1 MENVKVNIYSKFLY
15 LKNKLTYKNI
25 LKAIVII
32 ATIVIAYN
40 CLTKVAY
47 ADGFLSYGNSDDPYK
62 SIQEGWGQF
71 IADKYRNNY
80 ALDIIDTHGWELIDK
95 AITGLTNIVFSG
107 IVMISWFGVN
117 IFRFCFT
124 NDIAAGFANQL
135 NSVLGSLNNGIF
147 NNFFMIVFMIS
158 LFSIVY
164 NLYKKNFSAIGS
176 QILAVAIIYAT
187 TAFLSNGAVGFLSKT
202 TEFSKTIGTSAIVA
216 INGKDNNNEGSLE
229 DYSKTVVGTLWGNF
243 VQQPWVMLEFDGKVP
258 LNDENMT
265 TKNSINE
272 EALNYSKDILSEPY
286 GSDEREKALESINE
300 KFNKELFSK
309 NGINTKLV
317 SVCVLFVI
325 TLIKMIILIAVGMI
339 QIGFQLMSI
348 LLILLLPFIMLI
360 AIVPFFGGTNIIKG
374 IARKY
379 LGTQLGIIVSSFVLA
394 LLVLVDTVTLTMFQA
409 WGANL
414 IIALLMQCTCWIM
427 VIAFRKQLMNGLINL
442 QNRIAP
448 GTSGAFKFGAKPLDK
463 WADIAKEY
471 AVNPAMDRAYDIGDN
486 LITKAQYAKEYTKG
500 NLSLYKDRKVAQAI
514 DFLGSKYDNLK
525 NNKPEDIENANNPK
539 ENIDGVKDTKNK
551 VNSNENINKKPV
563 EKFDL
568 NGVKATKPSN
578 ITSENIPNKNINN
591 ENINNENKSNI
602 DEEAVTKNDIKD
614 PIENKD
620 IAPKTIDENIKNN
633 GNDTGTIQDKSP
645 GSKENKTIPEDEEI
659 TTKPEEIKTPEKTIN
674 KENLNE
680 LRNENTSADKKNND
694 SNISNTSVT
703 EVPEDLVEEKS
714 VEVINKAKNDVKAN
728 KEKINNNINSKNT
741 EINPETKENI
751 EVASSPEVTE
761 IKKKSTKKVENIKN
775 NGQPKEK
782 PVDKKEIKEVST
794 KERVERVKSF
804 MGVSSKDIKSKEK
817 HLENKLEYIKKGNS
831 KNFKEKGS

>member
-1 MENVKVNIYSKFLY
+1 MENVKINIYSKFLY

-40 CLTKVAY
+40 CLTKIAY

-62 SIQEGWGQF
+62 NIPEGWGMF
-71 IADKYRNNY
+71 ISEKYRNNY

-216 INGKDNNNEGSLE
+216 INGKENNEGSLE

-243 VQQPWVMLEFDGKVP
+243 VQQPWVMLEFDGK
-258 LNDENMT
+258 LQLMNKD
-265 TKNSINE
+265 SINK
-272 EALNYSKDILSEPY
+272 EALDYSKDILSEPY
-286 GSDEREKALESINE
+286 GSDEREKALKSIDE
-300 KFNKELFSK
+300 KFNNELFSK

-394 LLVLVDTVTLTMFQA
+394 LLVLVDTVTLTMFQS

-448 GTSGAFKFGAKPLDK
+448 GTAGAFKFGSKTLDK
-463 WADIAKEY
+463 SADITKEY
-471 AVNPAMDRAYDIGDN
+471 AVNPAMDKAYDIGDN
-486 LITKAQYAKEYTKG
+486 LITKAQYVKEYTKG

-514 DFLGSKYDNLK
+514 DFLGSKYNNLK
-525 NNKPEDIENANNPK
+525 NNKTEDIENSNNPK
-539 ENIDGVKDTKNK
+539 ENIDKVNDTKNK

-568 NGVKATKPSN
+568 NGVKATKPIDTNSN
-578 ITSENIPNKNINN
+578 ISSENIPNKNIND
-591 ENINNENKSNI
+591 ENKPNI

-645 GSKENKTIPEDEEI
+645 RSKENKTISEDEEI

-680 LRNENTSADKKNND
+680 LKNENTSTDKKNND
-694 SNISNTSVT
+694 SNISVT

-714 VEVINKAKNDVKAN
+714 VEAINKAKNDVKVN
-728 KEKINNNINSKNT
+728 KEKMNNNISSKNT

-782 PVDKKEIKEVST
+782 SLDKKQIKEVST

-804 MGVSSKDIKSKEK
+804 MGVSNKDIKSKEK

-831 KNFKEKGS
+831 KNFKKKGS

>member
-1 MENVKVNIYSKFLY
+1 MENVKINIYSKFLY

-40 CLTKVAY
+40 CLTKIAY

-62 SIQEGWGQF
+62 NIPEGWGMF
-71 IADKYRNNY
+71 ISEKYRNNY

-216 INGKDNNNEGSLE
+216 INGKDNNEGSLE

-448 GTSGAFKFGAKPLDK
+448 GTAGAFRFGAKPLDK
-463 WADIAKEY
+463 GADIAKEY

-578 ITSENIPNKNINN
+578 ITSENIPNKNING
-591 ENINNENKSNI
+591 ENKPNI
-602 DEEAVTKNDIKD
+602 DEDAVTKNDIKD
-614 PIENKD
+614 P
-620 IAPKTIDENIKNN
+620 
-633 GNDTGTIQDKSP
+633 
-645 GSKENKTIPEDEEI
+645 
-659 TTKPEEIKTPEKTIN
+659 
-674 KENLNE
+674 
-680 LRNENTSADKKNND
+680 
-694 SNISNTSVT
+694 
-703 EVPEDLVEEKS
+703 
-714 VEVINKAKNDVKAN
+714 
-728 KEKINNNINSKNT
+728 
-741 EINPETKENI
+741 
-751 EVASSPEVTE
+751 
-761 IKKKSTKKVENIKN
+761 
-775 NGQPKEK
+775 
-782 PVDKKEIKEVST
+782 
-794 KERVERVKSF
+794 
-804 MGVSSKDIKSKEK
+804 
-817 HLENKLEYIKKGNS
+817 
-831 KNFKEKGS
+831 

>member
-1 MENVKVNIYSKFLY
+1 MESIKININ
-15 LKNKLTYKNI
+15 NKINYIKEKITYKNVLKWLVI
-25 LKAIVII
+25 L
-32 ATIVIAYN
+32 ATLIIAYN
-40 CLTKVAY
+40 SLTKVAY

-80 ALDIIDTHGWELIDK
+80 ALDIIDTHSWELIDK
-95 AITGLTNIVFSG
+95 AITGLTNIAFSG

-176 QILAVAIIYAT
+176 QILAVTIIYAT

-258 LNDENMT
+258 LTSKEDTEST
-265 TKNSINE
+265 VDKN
-272 EALNYSKDILSEPY
+272 ALEYSKKILSEPY
-286 GSDEREKALESINE
+286 GSDKREKALESIDE

-309 NGINTKLV
+309 NGINAKLV
-317 SVCVLFVI
+317 SVCVLLVI

-394 LLVLVDTVTLTMFQA
+394 LLVLVDTVTLTMFQS

-448 GTSGAFKFGAKPLDK
+448 GTAGAFKFGAKTLDK
-463 WADIAKEY
+463 SADIANKY
-471 AVNPAMDRAYDIGDN
+471 AVNPTMDRAYDIGDN

-525 NNKPEDIENANNPK
+525 NNKPEDIENFNNPK
-539 ENIDGVKDTKNK
+539 ENIDKVNDTKNK

-578 ITSENIPNKNINN
+578 IASENIPNKNING
-591 ENINNENKSNI
+591 ENKPNI

-614 PIENKD
+614 SIENKD
-620 IAPKTIDENIKNN
+620 IVPKTIDENIKNN
-633 GNDTGTIQDKSP
+633 GNTNGTIQDKSP
-645 GSKENKTIPEDEEI
+645 GSKENKTIPEDEKI

-680 LRNENTSADKKNND
+680 LKNENTSADKKNND
-694 SNISNTSVT
+694 SNSSNTSVT

-714 VEVINKAKNDVKAN
+714 VEAINKAKNDIKVN
-728 KEKINNNINSKNT
+728 KEKMNKTISSKNT
-741 EINPETKENI
+741 ENNPEAKENI

-782 PVDKKEIKEVST
+782 SPDKKQIKEVST

-804 MGVSSKDIKSKEK
+804 MGVSNKDIKSKEK

-831 KNFKEKGS
+831 KNFKKKGS

>member
-25 LKAIVII
+25 LKALVII

-40 CLTKVAY
+40 CLTKIAY

-243 VQQPWVMLEFDGKVP
+243 VQQPWVILEFDGKVS
-258 LNDENMT
+258 LIKNNKDNDD
-265 TKNSINE
+265 
-272 EALNYSKDILSEPY
+272 ALNYSKEILSEPY

-394 LLVLVDTVTLTMFQA
+394 LLVLVDTVTLTMFQS

-448 GTSGAFKFGAKPLDK
+448 GTAGAFKFGAKPLDK
-463 WADIAKEY
+463 GADIAKEY

-500 NLSLYKDRKVAQAI
+500 NLSLYKDRKVAQTI

-568 NGVKATKPSN
+568 NGVKATKPIDTNSN
-578 ITSENIPNKNINN
+578 ITSENIPNKNING
-591 ENINNENKSNI
+591 ENKPNI

-620 IAPKTIDENIKNN
+620 IYPKTIDENIKNN
-633 GNDTGTIQDKSP
+633 GNDNGTIQDKSP
-645 GSKENKTIPEDEEI
+645 GSKENKTISEDEEI

-680 LRNENTSADKKNND
+680 LKNENTSVDNKNND

-703 EVPEDLVEEKS
+703 EVLEDLVEEKS
-714 VEVINKAKNDVKAN
+714 VEAINKAKNDIKVN
-728 KEKINNNINSKNT
+728 KEKMNNNISSKNT
-741 EINPETKENI
+741 ESSPEAKENI

-775 NGQPKEK
+775 NGQSKEK
-782 PVDKKEIKEVST
+782 SPDKKQIKEVST

-804 MGVSSKDIKSKEK
+804 MGVSNKDIKSKEK
-817 HLENKLEYIKKGNS
+817 HLENKLECIKKGNS
-831 KNFKEKGS
+831 KNFKKKES

>member
-25 LKAIVII
+25 LKALVII

-40 CLTKVAY
+40 CLTKITY

-107 IVMISWFGVN
+107 IVIISWFGVN

-216 INGKDNNNEGSLE
+216 INGKDNNEGSLE

-243 VQQPWVMLEFDGKVP
+243 VQQPWVILEFDGKVS
-258 LNDENMT
+258 LIKNNKDNDD
-265 TKNSINE
+265 
-272 EALNYSKDILSEPY
+272 ALNYSKEILSEPY

-448 GTSGAFKFGAKPLDK
+448 GTAGAFRFGAKPLDK
-463 WADIAKEY
+463 GADIAKEY

-568 NGVKATKPSN
+568 NGVKATKPIDTNSN
-578 ITSENIPNKNINN
+578 ITSENIPNKNING
-591 ENINNENKSNI
+591 ENKPNI
-602 DEEAVTKNDIKD
+602 DEDAVTKNDIKD

-633 GNDTGTIQDKSP
+633 GNDNGTIQDKSP
-645 GSKENKTIPEDEEI
+645 GSKENKTISEDEEI

-680 LRNENTSADKKNND
+680 LKNENTSADKKNND
-694 SNISNTSVT
+694 SNSSNISVT
-703 EVPEDLVEEKS
+703 EIPEDLVEEKS
-714 VEVINKAKNDVKAN
+714 VEAINKAKNDVKAN
-728 KEKINNNINSKNT
+728 KEKINNNINSKNV
-741 EINPETKENI
+741 ESNPEVKENI

-782 PVDKKEIKEVST
+782 SADKKEIKEVST

-804 MGVSSKDIKSKEK
+804 MGVSNKDIKSKEK
-817 HLENKLEYIKKGNS
+817 HLENKLKYIKKGNS
-831 KNFKEKGS
+831 KNFKKKGS

>member
-1 MENVKVNIYSKFLY
+1 MENVKINIYSKFLY

-25 LKAIVII
+25 LKALVII

-202 TEFSKTIGTSAIVA
+202 TEFSKNIGTSAIVA

-243 VQQPWVMLEFDGKVP
+243 VQQPWVMLEFDGKLELVS
-258 LNDENMT
+258 
-265 TKNSINE
+265 KNSDNNNGANK
-272 EALNYSKDILSEPY
+272 EAIDYSKEILSEPY
-286 GSDEREKALESINE
+286 GSDKREKALESINE

-317 SVCVLFVI
+317 SVCVLFII

-394 LLVLVDTVTLTMFQA
+394 LLVLVDTVTLTMFQS

-448 GTSGAFKFGAKPLDK
+448 GTAGAFKFGSKTLDK
-463 WADIAKEY
+463 SADITKEY
-471 AVNPAMDRAYDIGDN
+471 AVNPAMDKAYDIGDN

-525 NNKPEDIENANNPK
+525 NNKTEDIENSNNPK
-539 ENIDGVKDTKNK
+539 ENIDKVNDTKNK

-578 ITSENIPNKNINN
+578 ITSENIPNKNING
-591 ENINNENKSNI
+591 ENKPNI
-602 DEEAVTKNDIKD
+602 DEDAVTKNDIKD

-633 GNDTGTIQDKSP
+633 GNDTRTIQNKSP
-645 GSKENKTIPEDEEI
+645 GSKENKTISEDEEI

-680 LRNENTSADKKNND
+680 LKSENTSADKKNND
-694 SNISNTSVT
+694 SNITSVT

-714 VEVINKAKNDVKAN
+714 VEAINKAKNDIKVN
-728 KEKINNNINSKNT
+728 KEKINNNISSKNT
-741 EINPETKENI
+741 ESNPEAKENI
-751 EVASSPEVTE
+751 DVASPPEVTE

-782 PVDKKEIKEVST
+782 SPDKKQIKEVST

-804 MGVSSKDIKSKEK
+804 MGVSNKDIKSKEK

-831 KNFKEKGS
+831 KNFKKKGS

>member
-1 MENVKVNIYSKFLY
+1 MENVKINIYSKFLY

-25 LKAIVII
+25 LKALVII

-40 CLTKVAY
+40 CLTKIAY

-176 QILAVAIIYAT
+176 QILAVAIIYST

-216 INGKDNNNEGSLE
+216 INGKENNEGSLE

-258 LNDENMT
+258 LISKDNTEAIAD
-265 TKNSINE
+265 KNAME
-272 EALNYSKDILSEPY
+272 YSKEILSEPY
-286 GSDEREKALESINE
+286 GSDKREKALESINE

-394 LLVLVDTVTLTMFQA
+394 LLVLVDTVTLTMFQS

-427 VIAFRKQLMNGLINL
+427 VIAFRKKLMNGLINL

-448 GTSGAFKFGAKPLDK
+448 GTAGAFKFGSKTLDK
-463 WADIAKEY
+463 SADITKEY
-471 AVNPAMDRAYDIGDN
+471 AVNPAMDKAYDIGDN
-486 LITKAQYAKEYTKG
+486 LITKAQYVKEYTKG

-525 NNKPEDIENANNPK
+525 NNKTEDIENSNNPK
-539 ENIDGVKDTKNK
+539 ENIDKVNDTKNK

-578 ITSENIPNKNINN
+578 ITSENIPNKNIND
-591 ENINNENKSNI
+591 ENKPNI

-620 IAPKTIDENIKNN
+620 IAPKTIDENIKNK

-645 GSKENKTIPEDEEI
+645 GSKENKTISEDEEI
-659 TTKPEEIKTPEKTIN
+659 TTKPKEIKTPEKTIN

-680 LRNENTSADKKNND
+680 LKNENTSADKKNND
-694 SNISNTSVT
+694 SNISNTNVT

-714 VEVINKAKNDVKAN
+714 VEAINKAKNDVKAN
-728 KEKINNNINSKNT
+728 KEKINNDINSKNT
-741 EINPETKENI
+741 EINPEAKENI

-775 NGQPKEK
+775 NGKPKEK
-782 PVDKKEIKEVST
+782 SPDKKQIKEVST

-804 MGVSSKDIKSKEK
+804 MGVINNDIKSKEK

-831 KNFKEKGS
+831 KNFKKKES

>member
-1 MENVKVNIYSKFLY
+1 MENVKINIYSKFLY

-40 CLTKVAY
+40 CLTKIAY

-62 SIQEGWGQF
+62 SIPEGWGMF
-71 IADKYRNNY
+71 ISEKYRNNY

-216 INGKDNNNEGSLE
+216 INGKENNEGSLE

-243 VQQPWVMLEFDGKVP
+243 VQQPWVMLEFDGK
-258 LNDENMT
+258 LQLMNKD
-265 TKNSINE
+265 SINK
-272 EALNYSKDILSEPY
+272 EALDYSKNILSEPY
-286 GSDEREKALESINE
+286 GSDEREKALKSIDE
-300 KFNKELFSK
+300 KFNNELFSK

-317 SVCVLFVI
+317 SVCVLFII

-394 LLVLVDTVTLTMFQA
+394 LLVLVDTVTLTMFQS

-448 GTSGAFKFGAKPLDK
+448 GTAGAFKFGAKSLDK
-463 WADIAKEY
+463 SADITEEY
-471 AVNPAMDRAYDIGDN
+471 VVNPAMDKAYDIGDN

-500 NLSLYKDRKVAQAI
+500 NLSLYKDRKVAQTI
-514 DFLGSKYDNLK
+514 DFLGSKYANLK
-525 NNKPEDIENANNPK
+525 NNKTEDIENSNNPK
-539 ENIDGVKDTKNK
+539 ENIDKVNDTKNK

-578 ITSENIPNKNINN
+578 ITSENIPNKNING
-591 ENINNENKSNI
+591 ENKPNI

-620 IAPKTIDENIKNN
+620 IAPKTIDENIKNK

-645 GSKENKTIPEDEEI
+645 GSKENKTISEDEEI

-680 LRNENTSADKKNND
+680 LKNENTSADKKNND

-714 VEVINKAKNDVKAN
+714 VEAINKAKNDIKVN

-741 EINPETKENI
+741 EINLEAKENI

-775 NGQPKEK
+775 NGKLKEK
-782 PVDKKEIKEVST
+782 SPDKKQIKEVST

-804 MGVSSKDIKSKEK
+804 MGVSNNDIKSKEK

-831 KNFKEKGS
+831 KNFKKKES

>member
-25 LKAIVII
+25 LKALVII

-40 CLTKVAY
+40 CLTKITY

-107 IVMISWFGVN
+107 IVIISWFGVN

-216 INGKDNNNEGSLE
+216 INGKDNNEGSLE

-243 VQQPWVMLEFDGKVP
+243 VQQPWVILEFDGKVS
-258 LNDENMT
+258 LIKNNKDNDD
-265 TKNSINE
+265 
-272 EALNYSKDILSEPY
+272 ALNYSKEILSEPY

-448 GTSGAFKFGAKPLDK
+448 GTAGAFRFGAKPLDK
-463 WADIAKEY
+463 GADIAKEY

-568 NGVKATKPSN
+568 NGVKATKPIDTNSN
-578 ITSENIPNKNINN
+578 ITSENIPNKNING
-591 ENINNENKSNI
+591 ENKPNI

-620 IAPKTIDENIKNN
+620 IAHKTIDENIKNN

-645 GSKENKTIPEDEEI
+645 GSKENKTISEDEEI

-680 LRNENTSADKKNND
+680 LKNENTSADKKNND
-694 SNISNTSVT
+694 SNSSNTSVT
-703 EVPEDLVEEKS
+703 EIPEDLVEEKS
-714 VEVINKAKNDVKAN
+714 VEAINKAKNDVKAN
-728 KEKINNNINSKNT
+728 KEKINNNINSKNV
-741 EINPETKENI
+741 ESNPEVKENI

-775 NGQPKEK
+775 NGQQKEK
-782 PVDKKEIKEVST
+782 SADKKEIKEVST

-804 MGVSSKDIKSKEK
+804 MGVSNKDIKSKEK
-817 HLENKLEYIKKGNS
+817 HLENKLKYIKKGNS
-831 KNFKEKGS
+831 KNFKKKGS

>member
-1 MENVKVNIYSKFLY
+1 MENVKINIYSKFLY

-40 CLTKVAY
+40 CLTKIAY

-62 SIQEGWGQF
+62 NIPEGWGMF
-71 IADKYRNNY
+71 ISEKYRNNY

-216 INGKDNNNEGSLE
+216 INGKDNNEGSLE

-448 GTSGAFKFGAKPLDK
+448 GTAGAFRFGAKPLDK
-463 WADIAKEY
+463 GADIAKEY

-578 ITSENIPNKNINN
+578 ITSENIPNKNING
-591 ENINNENKSNI
+591 ENKPNI
-602 DEEAVTKNDIKD
+602 DEDAVTKNDIKD

-633 GNDTGTIQDKSP
+633 GNDNGTIQDKSP
-645 GSKENKTIPEDEEI
+645 GSKENKTISEDEEI

-680 LRNENTSADKKNND
+680 LKNENTSADKKNND
-694 SNISNTSVT
+694 SNSSNISVT
-703 EVPEDLVEEKS
+703 EIPEDLVEEKS
-714 VEVINKAKNDVKAN
+714 VEAINKAKNDVKAN
-728 KEKINNNINSKNT
+728 KEKINNNINSKNV
-741 EINPETKENI
+741 ESNPEVKENI

-782 PVDKKEIKEVST
+782 SADKKEIKEVST

-804 MGVSSKDIKSKEK
+804 MGVSNKYIKSKEK

-831 KNFKEKGS
+831 KNFKKKGS

>member
-1 MENVKVNIYSKFLY
+1 MENVKINIYSKFLY

-40 CLTKVAY
+40 CLTKIAY

-62 SIQEGWGQF
+62 SIPEGWGMF
-71 IADKYRNNY
+71 ISEKYRNNY

-176 QILAVAIIYAT
+176 QILAVATIYAT

-216 INGKDNNNEGSLE
+216 INGKENNEGSLE

-243 VQQPWVMLEFDGKVP
+243 VQQPWVMLEFDGK
-258 LNDENMT
+258 LQLMNKD
-265 TKNSINE
+265 SINK
-272 EALNYSKDILSEPY
+272 EALDYSKDILSEPY
-286 GSDEREKALESINE
+286 GSDEREKALKSIDE
-300 KFNKELFSK
+300 KFNNELFSK

-317 SVCVLFVI
+317 SVCVLFII
-325 TLIKMIILIAVGMI
+325 TLIKMVILIAVGMI

-379 LGTQLGIIVSSFVLA
+379 LGTQFGIIVSSFVLA
-394 LLVLVDTVTLTMFQA
+394 LLVLVDTVTLTMFQS

-448 GTSGAFKFGAKPLDK
+448 GTAGAFKFGAKPLDK
-463 WADIAKEY
+463 GADIAKEY

-578 ITSENIPNKNINN
+578 ITSENIPNKNING
-591 ENINNENKSNI
+591 ENKPNI
-602 DEEAVTKNDIKD
+602 DEDAVTKNDIKD

-633 GNDTGTIQDKSP
+633 GNDNGTIQDKSQ
-645 GSKENKTIPEDEEI
+645 GSKENKTISEDEEI
-659 TTKPEEIKTPEKTIN
+659 TTKAEEIKTPEKTIN

-680 LRNENTSADKKNND
+680 LKNENTSADKKNND
-694 SNISNTSVT
+694 SNSSNISVT
-703 EVPEDLVEEKS
+703 EIPEDLVEEKS
-714 VEVINKAKNDVKAN
+714 FEAINKAKNDVKAN
-728 KEKINNNINSKNT
+728 KEKINNNISSKKV
-741 EINPETKENI
+741 ESNPEAKENI

-782 PVDKKEIKEVST
+782 SPDKKQIKEVST

-804 MGVSSKDIKSKEK
+804 MGVSNKDIKSKEK

-831 KNFKEKGS
+831 KNFKKKGS

>member
-1 MENVKVNIYSKFLY
+1 MENVKINIYSKFLY

-40 CLTKVAY
+40 CLTKIAY

-62 SIQEGWGQF
+62 NIPEGWGMF
-71 IADKYRNNY
+71 ISEKYRNNY

-216 INGKDNNNEGSLE
+216 INGKENNEGSLE

-243 VQQPWVMLEFDGKVP
+243 VQQPWIMLEFDGK
-258 LNDENMT
+258 LQLMNKD
-265 TKNSINE
+265 SINK
-272 EALNYSKDILSEPY
+272 EALDYSKDILSEPY
-286 GSDEREKALESINE
+286 GSDEREKALKSIDE
-300 KFNKELFSK
+300 KFNNELFSK

-317 SVCVLFVI
+317 SVCVLFII

-394 LLVLVDTVTLTMFQA
+394 LLVLVDTVTLTMFQS

-448 GTSGAFKFGAKPLDK
+448 GTAGAFKFGTKTLDK
-463 WADIAKEY
+463 SADITKEY
-471 AVNPAMDRAYDIGDN
+471 AVNPAMDKAYDIGDN
-486 LITKAQYAKEYTKG
+486 LITKAQYVKEYTKG

-514 DFLGSKYDNLK
+514 DLLGSKYDNLK
-525 NNKPEDIENANNPK
+525 NNKPEDIENSNNPK

-568 NGVKATKPSN
+568 NGVKATKPIDTNSN

-591 ENINNENKSNI
+591 ENKPNI
-602 DEEAVTKNDIKD
+602 DEEAVTEND
-614 PIENKD
+614 
-620 IAPKTIDENIKNN
+620 
-633 GNDTGTIQDKSP
+633 
-645 GSKENKTIPEDEEI
+645 
-659 TTKPEEIKTPEKTIN
+659 
-674 KENLNE
+674 
-680 LRNENTSADKKNND
+680 
-694 SNISNTSVT
+694 
-703 EVPEDLVEEKS
+703 
-714 VEVINKAKNDVKAN
+714 
-728 KEKINNNINSKNT
+728 
-741 EINPETKENI
+741 
-751 EVASSPEVTE
+751 
-761 IKKKSTKKVENIKN
+761 
-775 NGQPKEK
+775 
-782 PVDKKEIKEVST
+782 
-794 KERVERVKSF
+794 
-804 MGVSSKDIKSKEK
+804 
-817 HLENKLEYIKKGNS
+817 
-831 KNFKEKGS
+831 

>member
-1 MENVKVNIYSKFLY
+1 MENVKINIYSKFLY

-40 CLTKVAY
+40 CLTKIAY

-176 QILAVAIIYAT
+176 QILAVTIIYAT

-243 VQQPWVMLEFDGKVP
+243 VQQPWVMLEFDGKLELVS
-258 LNDENMT
+258 
-265 TKNSINE
+265 KNSDNNNGANK
-272 EALNYSKDILSEPY
+272 EAIDYSKEILSEPY

-394 LLVLVDTVTLTMFQA
+394 LLVLVDTVTLTMFQS

-448 GTSGAFKFGAKPLDK
+448 GTAGAFKFGSKTLDK
-463 WADIAKEY
+463 SADITEDY
-471 AVNPAMDRAYDIGDN
+471 VVNPAMDKAYDIGDN

-500 NLSLYKDRKVAQAI
+500 NLSLYKDRKVAQTI

-525 NNKPEDIENANNPK
+525 NNKPEDIENSNNPK
-539 ENIDGVKDTKNK
+539 ENIDGIKDTKNK

-578 ITSENIPNKNINN
+578 ITSENIPNKNING
-591 ENINNENKSNI
+591 ENKPNI

-614 PIENKD
+614 HIENKD

-645 GSKENKTIPEDEEI
+645 GSKENKTISEDEEI

-680 LRNENTSADKKNND
+680 LKNKNTSTDKKNND
-694 SNISNTSVT
+694 SNISVT

-714 VEVINKAKNDVKAN
+714 VEAINKAKNDVKVN
-728 KEKINNNINSKNT
+728 KEKMNNNISSKNT
-741 EINPETKENI
+741 EINPEAKENI

-782 PVDKKEIKEVST
+782 SPDKKQIKEVST

-804 MGVSSKDIKSKEK
+804 MGVSNKDIKSKEK

-831 KNFKEKGS
+831 KNFNKKGS

>member
-1 MENVKVNIYSKFLY
+1 MENVKINIYSKFLY

-243 VQQPWVMLEFDGKVP
+243 VQQPWIMLEFDGKVP
-258 LNDENMT
+258 LINKSD
-265 TKNSINE
+265 SSNE
-272 EALNYSKDILSEPY
+272 ENKDALDYSKEILSEPY

-394 LLVLVDTVTLTMFQA
+394 LLVLVDTVTLTMFQS

-414 IIALLMQCTCWIM
+414 IIALLMQCICWIM
-427 VIAFRKQLMNGLINL
+427 VIAFRKQLMNGLISL

-448 GTSGAFKFGAKPLDK
+448 GTAGAFKFGAKPLDK
-463 WADIAKEY
+463 GADIAKEY

-525 NNKPEDIENANNPK
+525 NNKTEDIENSNNPK
-539 ENIDGVKDTKNK
+539 ENIDKVNDTKNK

-568 NGVKATKPSN
+568 NGVKATKPIDTNSN

-591 ENINNENKSNI
+591 ENKPNI
-602 DEEAVTKNDIKD
+602 DEEADTKNDIKD
-614 PIENKD
+614 PIENKE
-620 IAPKTIDENIKNN
+620 ITPKTIDENIKNN
-633 GNDTGTIQDKSP
+633 GNTNETIQDKSP
-645 GSKENKTIPEDEEI
+645 GSKENKTISEDEEI

-680 LRNENTSADKKNND
+680 LKNENTSADKKNND
-694 SNISNTSVT
+694 SNSSNTSVT
-703 EVPEDLVEEKS
+703 EIPEDLVEEKS
-714 VEVINKAKNDVKAN
+714 VEAINKAQNDVKVN
-728 KEKINNNINSKNT
+728 KEKINNNINSKNV
-741 EINPETKENI
+741 ESNPKAKENI
-751 EVASSPEVTE
+751 EVSSPPEVTE

-782 PVDKKEIKEVST
+782 SADKKEIKEVST

-804 MGVSSKDIKSKEK
+804 MGVSNKDIKSKEK

-831 KNFKEKGS
+831 KNFKKKGS

>member
-1 MENVKVNIYSKFLY
+1 MENVKINIYSKFLY

-40 CLTKVAY
+40 CLTKIAY

-258 LNDENMT
+258 LVTDKGGEN
-265 TKNSINE
+265 N
-272 EALNYSKDILSEPY
+272 EALDYSKEILSEPY

-317 SVCVLFVI
+317 SVCVLLVI

-394 LLVLVDTVTLTMFQA
+394 LLVLVDTVTLTMFQL

-463 WADIAKEY
+463 GADIAKEY

-525 NNKPEDIENANNPK
+525 NNKPEDIENSNNPK
-539 ENIDGVKDTKNK
+539 ENIDGVNDTKNK

-568 NGVKATKPSN
+568 NGVKATKPIDTNSN
-578 ITSENIPNKNINN
+578 ITSENIPNK
-591 ENINNENKSNI
+591 NINNENKSNI

-645 GSKENKTIPEDEEI
+645 GSKENKSISEDEEI

-680 LRNENTSADKKNND
+680 LKNENTSADKKNND
-694 SNISNTSVT
+694 SNISNTTVT

-714 VEVINKAKNDVKAN
+714 VEAINKAKNDIKVN
-728 KEKINNNINSKNT
+728 KEKMNNNISSKNT
-741 EINPETKENI
+741 ESNPEAKENI
-751 EVASSPEVTE
+751 EIASSPEVTE

-782 PVDKKEIKEVST
+782 SPDKKQIKEVST

-804 MGVSSKDIKSKEK
+804 MGVS
-817 HLENKLEYIKKGNS
+817 N
-831 KNFKEKGS
+831 

>member
-1 MENVKVNIYSKFLY
+1 MENVKINIYSKFLY

-243 VQQPWVMLEFDGKVP
+243 VQQPWVMLEFDGKLELVS
-258 LNDENMT
+258 
-265 TKNSINE
+265 KNSDNNNGANK
-272 EALNYSKDILSEPY
+272 EAIDYSKEILSEPY

-394 LLVLVDTVTLTMFQA
+394 LLVLVDTVTLTMFQS

-448 GTSGAFKFGAKPLDK
+448 GTAGAFKFGSKTLDK
-463 WADIAKEY
+463 SADITEDY
-471 AVNPAMDRAYDIGDN
+471 VVNPAMDKAYDIGDN

-500 NLSLYKDRKVAQAI
+500 NLSLYKDRKVAQTI

-525 NNKPEDIENANNPK
+525 NNKPEDIENSNNPK
-539 ENIDGVKDTKNK
+539 ENIDGIKDTKNK

-578 ITSENIPNKNINN
+578 ITSENIPNKNING
-591 ENINNENKSNI
+591 ENKPNI

-614 PIENKD
+614 HIENKD

-645 GSKENKTIPEDEEI
+645 GSKENKTISEDEEI

-680 LRNENTSADKKNND
+680 LKNKNTSTDKKNND
-694 SNISNTSVT
+694 SNISVT

-714 VEVINKAKNDVKAN
+714 VEAINKAKNDVKVN
-728 KEKINNNINSKNT
+728 KEKMNNNISSKNT
-741 EINPETKENI
+741 EINLEAKENI

-782 PVDKKEIKEVST
+782 SADKKEIKEVST

-804 MGVSSKDIKSKEK
+804 MGVSNKDIKSKEK

-831 KNFKEKGS
+831 KNFKKKGS

>member
-25 LKAIVII
+25 LKALVII

-40 CLTKVAY
+40 CLTKIAY

-243 VQQPWVMLEFDGKVP
+243 VQQPWVILEFDGKVS
-258 LNDENMT
+258 LIKNNKDNDD
-265 TKNSINE
+265 
-272 EALNYSKDILSEPY
+272 ALNYSKEILSEPY

-394 LLVLVDTVTLTMFQA
+394 LLVLVDTVTLTMFQS

-448 GTSGAFKFGAKPLDK
+448 GTAGAFKFGA
-463 WADIAKEY
+463 I
-471 AVNPAMDRAYDIGDN
+471 R
-486 LITKAQYAKEYTKG
+486 
-500 NLSLYKDRKVAQAI
+500 
-514 DFLGSKYDNLK
+514 
-525 NNKPEDIENANNPK
+525 
-539 ENIDGVKDTKNK
+539 
-551 VNSNENINKKPV
+551 
-563 EKFDL
+563 
-568 NGVKATKPSN
+568 
-578 ITSENIPNKNINN
+578 
-591 ENINNENKSNI
+591 
-602 DEEAVTKNDIKD
+602 
-614 PIENKD
+614 
-620 IAPKTIDENIKNN
+620 
-633 GNDTGTIQDKSP
+633 
-645 GSKENKTIPEDEEI
+645 
-659 TTKPEEIKTPEKTIN
+659 
-674 KENLNE
+674 
-680 LRNENTSADKKNND
+680 
-694 SNISNTSVT
+694 
-703 EVPEDLVEEKS
+703 
-714 VEVINKAKNDVKAN
+714 
-728 KEKINNNINSKNT
+728 
-741 EINPETKENI
+741 
-751 EVASSPEVTE
+751 
-761 IKKKSTKKVENIKN
+761 
-775 NGQPKEK
+775 
-782 PVDKKEIKEVST
+782 
-794 KERVERVKSF
+794 
-804 MGVSSKDIKSKEK
+804 
-817 HLENKLEYIKKGNS
+817 
-831 KNFKEKGS
+831 

>member
-1 MENVKVNIYSKFLY
+1 MENVKINIYSKFLY

-25 LKAIVII
+25 LKALVII

-40 CLTKVAY
+40 CLTKIAY

-62 SIQEGWGQF
+62 NIPEGWGMF
-71 IADKYRNNY
+71 ISEKYRNNY

-216 INGKDNNNEGSLE
+216 INGKENNEGSLE

-243 VQQPWVMLEFDGKVP
+243 VQQPWVMLEFDGK
-258 LNDENMT
+258 LQLMNKD
-265 TKNSINE
+265 SINK
-272 EALNYSKDILSEPY
+272 EALDYSKDILSEPY
-286 GSDEREKALESINE
+286 GSDEREKALKSIDE
-300 KFNKELFSK
+300 KFNNELFSK

-317 SVCVLFVI
+317 SVCVLFII

-394 LLVLVDTVTLTMFQA
+394 LLVLVDTVTLTMFQS

-448 GTSGAFKFGAKPLDK
+448 GTAGAFKFGSKTLDK
-463 WADIAKEY
+463 SADITKEY
-471 AVNPAMDRAYDIGDN
+471 AVNPAMDKAYDIGDN
-486 LITKAQYAKEYTKG
+486 LITKAQYVKEYTKG

-514 DFLGSKYDNLK
+514 DFLGSKYNNLK
-525 NNKPEDIENANNPK
+525 NNKTEDIENSNNPK
-539 ENIDGVKDTKNK
+539 ENIDKVNDTKNK

-568 NGVKATKPSN
+568 NGVKATKPIDTNSN
-578 ITSENIPNKNINN
+578 ISSENIPNKNIND
-591 ENINNENKSNI
+591 ENKPNI

-645 GSKENKTIPEDEEI
+645 RSKENKTISEDEEI

-680 LRNENTSADKKNND
+680 LKNENTSTDKKNND
-694 SNISNTSVT
+694 SNISVT

-714 VEVINKAKNDVKAN
+714 VEAINKAKNDVKVN
-728 KEKINNNINSKNT
+728 KEKMNNNISSKNT

-782 PVDKKEIKEVST
+782 SLDKKQIKEVST

-804 MGVSSKDIKSKEK
+804 MGVSNKDIKSKEK

-831 KNFKEKGS
+831 KNFKKKGS

>member
-1 MENVKVNIYSKFLY
+1 MENVKINIYSKFLY

-25 LKAIVII
+25 LKALVII

-40 CLTKVAY
+40 CLTKIAY

-243 VQQPWVMLEFDGKVP
+243 VQQPWVMLEFDGKLEL
-258 LNDENMT
+258 LNQNDNRV
-265 TKNSINE
+265 NE
-272 EALNYSKDILSEPY
+272 EAIKYSKDILSEPY
-286 GSDEREKALESINE
+286 GNDKREKALESINE

-317 SVCVLFVI
+317 SVCVLFII

-394 LLVLVDTVTLTMFQA
+394 LLVLVDTVTITMFQA

-448 GTSGAFKFGAKPLDK
+448 GTAGAFKFGSKTLDK
-463 WADIAKEY
+463 SADITKEY
-471 AVNPAMDRAYDIGDN
+471 AVNPAMDKAYDIGDN
-486 LITKAQYAKEYTKG
+486 LITKAQYVKEYTKG
-500 NLSLYKDRKVAQAI
+500 NLSLYKDRKVAQTI

-525 NNKPEDIENANNPK
+525 NNKTEDIENSNNPK
-539 ENIDGVKDTKNK
+539 ENIDKVNDTKNK

-568 NGVKATKPSN
+568 NGVKATKPIDTNSN
-578 ITSENIPNKNINN
+578 ITSENIPNKNING
-591 ENINNENKSNI
+591 ENKPNI

-633 GNDTGTIQDKSP
+633 GNDNGTIQDKSP
-645 GSKENKTIPEDEEI
+645 GSKENKTISENEEI

-680 LRNENTSADKKNND
+680 LKNENTSTDKKNND
-694 SNISNTSVT
+694 SNISVT

-714 VEVINKAKNDVKAN
+714 VEAINKAKNDVKVN
-728 KEKINNNINSKNT
+728 KEKMNNNISSKNT

-761 IKKKSTKKVENIKN
+761 IKKKSTKKFENIKN

-782 PVDKKEIKEVST
+782 SSDKKQIKEVST

-804 MGVSSKDIKSKEK
+804 MGVSNKDIKSKEK

-831 KNFKEKGS
+831 KNFKKKGS

>member
-1 MENVKVNIYSKFLY
+1 MENVKINIYSKFLY

-40 CLTKVAY
+40 CLTKIAY

-62 SIQEGWGQF
+62 NIPEGWGMF
-71 IADKYRNNY
+71 ISEKYRNNY

-216 INGKDNNNEGSLE
+216 INGKENNEGSLE

-243 VQQPWVMLEFDGKVP
+243 VQQPWVMLEFDGK
-258 LNDENMT
+258 LQLMNKD
-265 TKNSINE
+265 SINK
-272 EALNYSKDILSEPY
+272 EALDYSKDILSEPY
-286 GSDEREKALESINE
+286 GSDEREKALKSIDE
-300 KFNKELFSK
+300 KFNNELFSK

-317 SVCVLFVI
+317 SVCVLFII

-394 LLVLVDTVTLTMFQA
+394 LLVLVDTVTLTMFQS

-448 GTSGAFKFGAKPLDK
+448 GTAGAFKFGSKTLDK
-463 WADIAKEY
+463 SADITKEY
-471 AVNPAMDRAYDIGDN
+471 AVNPAMDKAYDIGDN
-486 LITKAQYAKEYTKG
+486 LITKAQYVKEYTKG
-500 NLSLYKDRKVAQAI
+500 NLSLYKDRKVAQTI

-525 NNKPEDIENANNPK
+525 NNKTEDIENSNNPK
-539 ENIDGVKDTKNK
+539 ENIDKVNDTKNK

-568 NGVKATKPSN
+568 NGVKATKPIDTNSN
-578 ITSENIPNKNINN
+578 ITSENIPNKNIND
-591 ENINNENKSNI
+591 ENKPNI

-645 GSKENKTIPEDEEI
+645 GSKENKTISEDEEI

-680 LRNENTSADKKNND
+680 LKNENTSADRKNNY
-694 SNISNTSVT
+694 SNSSNTSVT

-714 VEVINKAKNDVKAN
+714 VEAINKAKNDVKAN

-741 EINPETKENI
+741 EINPKAKENI

-782 PVDKKEIKEVST
+782 SPDKKQIKEVST

-804 MGVSSKDIKSKEK
+804 MGVSNKDIKSKEK

-831 KNFKEKGS
+831 KNFKKKGS

>member
-1 MENVKVNIYSKFLY
+1 MENVKINIYSKFLY

-40 CLTKVAY
+40 CLTKIAY

-62 SIQEGWGQF
+62 NIPEGWGMF
-71 IADKYRNNY
+71 ISEKYRNNY

-216 INGKDNNNEGSLE
+216 INGKENNEGSLE

-243 VQQPWVMLEFDGKVP
+243 VQQPWVMLEFDGK
-258 LNDENMT
+258 LQLMNKD
-265 TKNSINE
+265 SINK
-272 EALNYSKDILSEPY
+272 EALDYSKDILSEPY
-286 GSDEREKALESINE
+286 GSDEREKALKSIDE
-300 KFNKELFSK
+300 KFNNELFSK

-317 SVCVLFVI
+317 SVCVLFII

-394 LLVLVDTVTLTMFQA
+394 LLVLVDTVTLTMFQS

-448 GTSGAFKFGAKPLDK
+448 GTAGAFKFGSKTLDK
-463 WADIAKEY
+463 SADITKEY
-471 AVNPAMDRAYDIGDN
+471 AVNPAMDKAYDIGDN
-486 LITKAQYAKEYTKG
+486 LITKAQYVKEYTKG
-500 NLSLYKDRKVAQAI
+500 NLSLYKDRKVAQTI

-525 NNKPEDIENANNPK
+525 NNKTEDIENSNNPK
-539 ENIDGVKDTKNK
+539 ENIDKVNDTKNK

-568 NGVKATKPSN
+568 NGVKATKPIDTNSN
-578 ITSENIPNKNINN
+578 ITSENIPNKNIND
-591 ENINNENKSNI
+591 ENKPNI

-645 GSKENKTIPEDEEI
+645 RSKENKTISEDEEI

-680 LRNENTSADKKNND
+680 LKNENTSTDKKNND
-694 SNISNTSVT
+694 SNISVT

-714 VEVINKAKNDVKAN
+714 VEAINKAKNDVKVN
-728 KEKINNNINSKNT
+728 KEKMNNNISSKNT

-782 PVDKKEIKEVST
+782 SPDKKQIKEVST

-804 MGVSSKDIKSKEK
+804 MGVSNKDIKSKEK
-817 HLENKLEYIKKGNS
+817 HLENKLKYIKKGNS
-831 KNFKEKGS
+831 KNFKKKGS

>member
-1 MENVKVNIYSKFLY
+1 MENVKINIYSKFLY

-40 CLTKVAY
+40 CLTKIAY

-62 SIQEGWGQF
+62 NIPEGWGMF
-71 IADKYRNNY
+71 ISEKYRNNY

-216 INGKDNNNEGSLE
+216 INGKDNNEGSLE

-448 GTSGAFKFGAKPLDK
+448 GTAGAFRFGAKPLDK
-463 WADIAKEY
+463 GADIAKEY

-578 ITSENIPNKNINN
+578 ITSENIPNKNING
-591 ENINNENKSNI
+591 ENKPNI
-602 DEEAVTKNDIKD
+602 DEDAVTKNDIKD

-633 GNDTGTIQDKSP
+633 GNDNGTIQDKSP
-645 GSKENKTIPEDEEI
+645 GSKENKTISEDEEI

-680 LRNENTSADKKNND
+680 LKNENTSADKKNND
-694 SNISNTSVT
+694 SNSSNISVT
-703 EVPEDLVEEKS
+703 EIPEDLVEENLKS
-714 VEVINKAKNDVKAN
+714 
-728 KEKINNNINSKNT
+728 
-741 EINPETKENI
+741 
-751 EVASSPEVTE
+751 
-761 IKKKSTKKVENIKN
+761 
-775 NGQPKEK
+775 
-782 PVDKKEIKEVST
+782 
-794 KERVERVKSF
+794 
-804 MGVSSKDIKSKEK
+804 
-817 HLENKLEYIKKGNS
+817 HLLYNLI
-831 KNFKEKGS
+831 F

>member
-25 LKAIVII
+25 LKALVII

-40 CLTKVAY
+40 CLTKITY

-107 IVMISWFGVN
+107 IVIISWFGVN

-216 INGKDNNNEGSLE
+216 INGKDNNEGSLE

-243 VQQPWVMLEFDGKVP
+243 VQQPWVILEFDGKVS
-258 LNDENMT
+258 LIKNNKDNDD
-265 TKNSINE
+265 
-272 EALNYSKDILSEPY
+272 ALNYSKEILSEPY

-394 LLVLVDTVTLTMFQA
+394 LLVLVDTVTLTMFQS

-448 GTSGAFKFGAKPLDK
+448 GTAGAFRFGAKPLDK
-463 WADIAKEY
+463 GADIAKEY

-568 NGVKATKPSN
+568 NGVKATKPIDTNSN
-578 ITSENIPNKNINN
+578 ITSENIPNKNING
-591 ENINNENKSNI
+591 ENKPNI

-620 IAPKTIDENIKNN
+620 IAHKTIDENIKNN

-645 GSKENKTIPEDEEI
+645 GSKENKTISEDEEI

-680 LRNENTSADKKNND
+680 LKNENTSADKKNND
-694 SNISNTSVT
+694 SNSSNTSVT
-703 EVPEDLVEEKS
+703 EIPEDLVEEKS
-714 VEVINKAKNDVKAN
+714 VEAINKAKNDVKAN

-741 EINPETKENI
+741 ESNPKVKENI

-775 NGQPKEK
+775 NGQQKEK
-782 PVDKKEIKEVST
+782 SADKKEIKEVST

-804 MGVSSKDIKSKEK
+804 MGVSNKDIKSKEK
-817 HLENKLEYIKKGNS
+817 HLENKLKYIKKGNS
-831 KNFKEKGS
+831 KNFKKKGS

>member
-1 MENVKVNIYSKFLY
+1 MENVKINIYSKFLY

-40 CLTKVAY
+40 CLTKIAY

-62 SIQEGWGQF
+62 NIPEGWGMF
-71 IADKYRNNY
+71 ISEKYRNNY

-216 INGKDNNNEGSLE
+216 INGKDNNEGSLE

-448 GTSGAFKFGAKPLDK
+448 GTAGAFRFGAKPLDK
-463 WADIAKEY
+463 GADIAKEY
-471 AVNPAMDRAYDIGDN
+471 AVNPAMYRAYDIGDN

-578 ITSENIPNKNINN
+578 ITSENIPNKNING
-591 ENINNENKSNI
+591 ENKPNI
-602 DEEAVTKNDIKD
+602 DEDAVTKNDIKD

-633 GNDTGTIQDKSP
+633 GNDNGTIQDKSP
-645 GSKENKTIPEDEEI
+645 GSKENKTISEDEEI

-680 LRNENTSADKKNND
+680 LKNENTSADKKNND
-694 SNISNTSVT
+694 SNSSNISVT
-703 EVPEDLVEEKS
+703 EIPEDLVEEKS
-714 VEVINKAKNDVKAN
+714 VEAINKAKNDVKAN
-728 KEKINNNINSKNT
+728 KEKINNNINSKNV
-741 EINPETKENI
+741 ESNPEVKENI

-782 PVDKKEIKEVST
+782 SADKKEIKEVST

-804 MGVSSKDIKSKEK
+804 MGVSNKDIKSKEK

-831 KNFKEKGS
+831 KNFKKKGS

>member
-1 MENVKVNIYSKFLY
+1 MENVKINIYSKFLY

-40 CLTKVAY
+40 CLTKIAY

-62 SIQEGWGQF
+62 SIPEGWGMF
-71 IADKYRNNY
+71 ISEKYRNNY

-216 INGKDNNNEGSLE
+216 INGKENNEGSLE

-243 VQQPWVMLEFDGKVP
+243 VQQPWIMLEFDGK
-258 LNDENMT
+258 LQLMNKD
-265 TKNSINE
+265 SINK
-272 EALNYSKDILSEPY
+272 EALDYSKDILSEPY
-286 GSDEREKALESINE
+286 GSDEREKALKSIDE
-300 KFNKELFSK
+300 KFNNELFSK

-317 SVCVLFVI
+317 SVCVLFII

-394 LLVLVDTVTLTMFQA
+394 LLVLVDTVTLTMFQS

-448 GTSGAFKFGAKPLDK
+448 GTAGAFKFGTKTLDK
-463 WADIAKEY
+463 SADITKEY
-471 AVNPAMDRAYDIGDN
+471 AVNPAMDKAYDIGDN
-486 LITKAQYAKEYTKG
+486 LITKAQYVKEYTKG

-514 DFLGSKYDNLK
+514 DLLGSKYDNLK
-525 NNKPEDIENANNPK
+525 NNKPEDIENSNNPK

-568 NGVKATKPSN
+568 NGVKATKPIDTNSN

-591 ENINNENKSNI
+591 ENKPNI
-602 DEEAVTKNDIKD
+602 DEEAVTENDIKD

-645 GSKENKTIPEDEEI
+645 GSKENKTISEDEEI

-680 LRNENTSADKKNND
+680 LKNENTSADKKNNV
-694 SNISNTSVT
+694 SNISNTNVT

-714 VEVINKAKNDVKAN
+714 VEAINKAKNDVKVN
-728 KEKINNNINSKNT
+728 KEKMNNNISSKNT
-741 EINPETKENI
+741 EINPEAKENI

-782 PVDKKEIKEVST
+782 SPDKKQIKEVST
-794 KERVERVKSF
+794 NERVERVKSF
-804 MGVSSKDIKSKEK
+804 IGVSNKDIKSKEK

-831 KNFKEKGS
+831 KNFKKKGS

>member
-1 MENVKVNIYSKFLY
+1 MENVKINIYSKFLY

-258 LNDENMT
+258 LINKSD
-265 TKNSINE
+265 SSNE
-272 EALNYSKDILSEPY
+272 ENKDALDYSKDILSEPY
-286 GSDEREKALESINE
+286 GSDEREKALKSIDE
-300 KFNKELFSK
+300 KFNNELFSK

-317 SVCVLFVI
+317 SVCVLFII

-394 LLVLVDTVTLTMFQA
+394 LLVLVDTVTITMFQA

-448 GTSGAFKFGAKPLDK
+448 GTAGAFKFGSKTLDK
-463 WADIAKEY
+463 SADITKEY
-471 AVNPAMDRAYDIGDN
+471 AVNPAMDKAYDIGDN
-486 LITKAQYAKEYTKG
+486 LITKAQYVKEYTKG
-500 NLSLYKDRKVAQAI
+500 NLSLYKDRKVAQTI

-525 NNKPEDIENANNPK
+525 NNKPEDIENSNNPK
-539 ENIDGVKDTKNK
+539 ENIDKVNDTKNK

-568 NGVKATKPSN
+568 NGVKATKPIDTNSN
-578 ITSENIPNKNINN
+578 ITSENIPNKNING
-591 ENINNENKSNI
+591 ENKPNI

-633 GNDTGTIQDKSP
+633 GNDNGTIQDKSP
-645 GSKENKTIPEDEEI
+645 GSKENKTISENEEI

-680 LRNENTSADKKNND
+680 L
-694 SNISNTSVT
+694 
-703 EVPEDLVEEKS
+703 
-714 VEVINKAKNDVKAN
+714 KNDVKVN
-728 KEKINNNINSKNT
+728 KEKMNNNISSKNT

-782 PVDKKEIKEVST
+782 SSDKKQIKEVST

-804 MGVSSKDIKSKEK
+804 MGVSNKDIKSKEK

-831 KNFKEKGS
+831 KNFKKKGS

>member
-1 MENVKVNIYSKFLY
+1 Y

-40 CLTKVAY
+40 CLTKIAY

-62 SIQEGWGQF
+62 NIPEGWGMF
-71 IADKYRNNY
+71 ISEKYRNNY

-216 INGKDNNNEGSLE
+216 INGKDNNEGSLE

-448 GTSGAFKFGAKPLDK
+448 GTAGAFRFGAKPLDK
-463 WADIAKEY
+463 GADIAKEY

-578 ITSENIPNKNINN
+578 ITSENIPNKNING
-591 ENINNENKSNI
+591 ENKPNI
-602 DEEAVTKNDIKD
+602 DEDAVTKN
-614 PIENKD
+614 
-620 IAPKTIDENIKNN
+620 
-633 GNDTGTIQDKSP
+633 
-645 GSKENKTIPEDEEI
+645 
-659 TTKPEEIKTPEKTIN
+659 
-674 KENLNE
+674 
-680 LRNENTSADKKNND
+680 
-694 SNISNTSVT
+694 
-703 EVPEDLVEEKS
+703 
-714 VEVINKAKNDVKAN
+714 
-728 KEKINNNINSKNT
+728 
-741 EINPETKENI
+741 
-751 EVASSPEVTE
+751 
-761 IKKKSTKKVENIKN
+761 
-775 NGQPKEK
+775 
-782 PVDKKEIKEVST
+782 
-794 KERVERVKSF
+794 
-804 MGVSSKDIKSKEK
+804 
-817 HLENKLEYIKKGNS
+817 
-831 KNFKEKGS
+831 

>member
-1 MENVKVNIYSKFLY
+1 MENVKINIYSKFLY

-40 CLTKVAY
+40 CLTKIAY

-62 SIQEGWGQF
+62 NIPEGWGMF
-71 IADKYRNNY
+71 ISEKYRNNY

-216 INGKDNNNEGSLE
+216 INGKDNNEGSLE

-448 GTSGAFKFGAKPLDK
+448 GTAGAFRFGAKPLDK
-463 WADIAKEY
+463 GADIAKEY

-578 ITSENIPNKNINN
+578 ITSENIPNKNING
-591 ENINNENKSNI
+591 ENKPNI
-602 DEEAVTKNDIKD
+602 DEDAVTKNDIKD

-633 GNDTGTIQDKSP
+633 GNDNGTIQDKSP
-645 GSKENKTIPEDEEI
+645 GSKENKTISEDEEI

-680 LRNENTSADKKNND
+680 LKNENTSADKKNND
-694 SNISNTSVT
+694 SNSSNISVT
-703 EVPEDLVEEKS
+703 EIPEDLVEEKS
-714 VEVINKAKNDVKAN
+714 VEAINKAKNDVKAN
-728 KEKINNNINSKNT
+728 KEKINNNINSKNV
-741 EINPETKENI
+741 ESNPEVKENI
-751 EVASSPEVTE
+751 EVA
-761 IKKKSTKKVENIKN
+761 
-775 NGQPKEK
+775 
-782 PVDKKEIKEVST
+782 
-794 KERVERVKSF
+794 
-804 MGVSSKDIKSKEK
+804 
-817 HLENKLEYIKKGNS
+817 
-831 KNFKEKGS
+831 

>member
-1 MENVKVNIYSKFLY
+1 MENVKINIYSKFLY

-25 LKAIVII
+25 LKALVII

-135 NSVLGSLNNGIF
+135 NSVLGSLNNGVF

-216 INGKDNNNEGSLE
+216 INGKDNNEGSLE

-258 LNDENMT
+258 LVTDKGGEN
-265 TKNSINE
+265 N
-272 EALNYSKDILSEPY
+272 EALDYSKAILSEPY

-348 LLILLLPFIMLI
+348 LLILLLQFIMLI

-394 LLVLVDTVTLTMFQA
+394 LLVLVDTVTLTMFQS

-463 WADIAKEY
+463 GADIAKEY

-525 NNKPEDIENANNPK
+525 NNKTEDIENSNNPK
-539 ENIDGVKDTKNK
+539 ENIDKVNDTKNK

-568 NGVKATKPSN
+568 NGVKATKPIDTNSN

-591 ENINNENKSNI
+591 ENKPNI

-645 GSKENKTIPEDEEI
+645 GSKENKTISEDEEI

-680 LRNENTSADKKNND
+680 LKNENISADKKNND

-714 VEVINKAKNDVKAN
+714 VEAINKAKNDIKVN
-728 KEKINNNINSKNT
+728 KEKMNNNISSKNT
-741 EINPETKENI
+741 ESNPEAKENI
-751 EVASSPEVTE
+751 EIASSPEVTE

-775 NGQPKEK
+775 NGQQKEK
-782 PVDKKEIKEVST
+782 SPDKKQIKEVST

-804 MGVSSKDIKSKEK
+804 MGVSNKDIKSKEK
-817 HLENKLEYIKKGNS
+817 HLENKLKYIKKGNS
-831 KNFKEKGS
+831 KNFKKKGS

>member
-1 MENVKVNIYSKFLY
+1 MENVKINIYSKFLY

-40 CLTKVAY
+40 CLTKIAY

-62 SIQEGWGQF
+62 NIPEGWGMF
-71 IADKYRNNY
+71 ISEKYRNNY

-216 INGKDNNNEGSLE
+216 INGKDNNEGSLE

-448 GTSGAFKFGAKPLDK
+448 GTAGAFRFGAKPLDK
-463 WADIAKEY
+463 GADIAKEY

-578 ITSENIPNKNINN
+578 ITSENIPNKNING
-591 ENINNENKSNI
+591 ENKPNI
-602 DEEAVTKNDIKD
+602 DEDAVTKNDIKD

-633 GNDTGTIQDKSP
+633 GNDNGTIQDKSP
-645 GSKENKTIPEDEEI
+645 GSKENKTISEDEEI

-680 LRNENTSADKKNND
+680 LKNENTSADKKNND
-694 SNISNTSVT
+694 SNSSNISVT
-703 EVPEDLVEEKS
+703 EIPEDLVEEKS
-714 VEVINKAKNDVKAN
+714 VEAINKAKNDVKAN
-728 KEKINNNINSKNT
+728 KEKINNNINSKNV
-741 EINPETKENI
+741 ESNPEVKENI

-782 PVDKKEIKEVST
+782 SADKKEIKEVST

-804 MGVSSKDIKSKEK
+804 MGVSI
-817 HLENKLEYIKKGNS
+817 
-831 KNFKEKGS
+831 

>member
-25 LKAIVII
+25 LKALVII

-40 CLTKVAY
+40 CLTKITY

-107 IVMISWFGVN
+107 IVIISWFGVN

-216 INGKDNNNEGSLE
+216 INGKDNNEGSLE

-243 VQQPWVMLEFDGKVP
+243 VQQPWVILEFDGKVS
-258 LNDENMT
+258 LIKNNKDNDD
-265 TKNSINE
+265 
-272 EALNYSKDILSEPY
+272 ALNYSKEILSEPY

-394 LLVLVDTVTLTMFQA
+394 LLVLVDTVTLTMFQS

-448 GTSGAFKFGAKPLDK
+448 GTAGAFRFGAKPLDK
-463 WADIAKEY
+463 GADIAKEY

-568 NGVKATKPSN
+568 NGVKATKPIDTNSN
-578 ITSENIPNKNINN
+578 ITSENIPNKNING
-591 ENINNENKSNI
+591 ENKPNI
-602 DEEAVTKNDIKD
+602 DEDAVTKNDIKD

-633 GNDTGTIQDKSP
+633 GNDNGTIQDKSP
-645 GSKENKTIPEDEEI
+645 GSKENKTISEDEEI

-680 LRNENTSADKKNND
+680 LKNENTSADKKNND
-694 SNISNTSVT
+694 SNSSNISVT
-703 EVPEDLVEEKS
+703 EIPEDLVEEKS
-714 VEVINKAKNDVKAN
+714 VEAINKAKNDVKAN
-728 KEKINNNINSKNT
+728 KEKINNNINSKNV
-741 EINPETKENI
+741 ESNPEVKENI

-782 PVDKKEIKEVST
+782 SADKKEIKEVST

-804 MGVSSKDIKSKEK
+804 MGVSNKDIKSKEK
-817 HLENKLEYIKKGNS
+817 HLENKLKYIKKGNS
-831 KNFKEKGS
+831 KNFKKKGS

>member
-1 MENVKVNIYSKFLY
+1 MKINIYSKFLY

-25 LKAIVII
+25 LKALVII

-40 CLTKVAY
+40 CLTKIAY

-62 SIQEGWGQF
+62 NIPEGWGMF
-71 IADKYRNNY
+71 ISEKYRNNY

-216 INGKDNNNEGSLE
+216 INGKENNEGSLE

-243 VQQPWVMLEFDGKVP
+243 VQQPWVMLEFDGK
-258 LNDENMT
+258 LQLMNKD
-265 TKNSINE
+265 SINK
-272 EALNYSKDILSEPY
+272 EALDYSKDILSEPY
-286 GSDEREKALESINE
+286 GSDEREKALKSIDE
-300 KFNKELFSK
+300 KFNNELFSK

-317 SVCVLFVI
+317 SVCVLFII

-394 LLVLVDTVTLTMFQA
+394 LLVLVDTVTLTMFQS

-448 GTSGAFKFGAKPLDK
+448 GTAGAFKFGSKTLDK
-463 WADIAKEY
+463 SADITKEY
-471 AVNPAMDRAYDIGDN
+471 AVNPAMDKAYDIGDN
-486 LITKAQYAKEYTKG
+486 LITKAQYVKEYTKG

-514 DFLGSKYDNLK
+514 DFLGSKYNNLK
-525 NNKPEDIENANNPK
+525 NNKTEDIENSNNPK
-539 ENIDGVKDTKNK
+539 ENIDKVNDTKNK

-568 NGVKATKPSN
+568 NGVKATKPIDTNSN
-578 ITSENIPNKNINN
+578 ISSENIPNKNIND
-591 ENINNENKSNI
+591 ENKPNI

-645 GSKENKTIPEDEEI
+645 RSKENKTISEDEEI

-680 LRNENTSADKKNND
+680 LKNENTSTDKKNND
-694 SNISNTSVT
+694 SNISVT

-714 VEVINKAKNDVKAN
+714 VEAINKAKNDVKVN
-728 KEKINNNINSKNT
+728 KEKMNNNISSKNT

-782 PVDKKEIKEVST
+782 SLDKKQIKEVST

-804 MGVSSKDIKSKEK
+804 MGVSNKDIKSKEK

-831 KNFKEKGS
+831 KNFKKKGS

>member
-1 MENVKVNIYSKFLY
+1 MESVKVNIYSKFLY

-40 CLTKVAY
+40 CLTKIAY

-202 TEFSKTIGTSAIVA
+202 TEFSKTIGTSAIVD

-243 VQQPWVMLEFDGKVP
+243 VQQPWVMLEFDGKVS
-258 LNDENMT
+258 LIKNNKDNDD
-265 TKNSINE
+265 
-272 EALNYSKDILSEPY
+272 ALNYSKEILSEPY

-360 AIVPFFGGTNIIKG
+360 AIVPFFGGTNIIKR

-394 LLVLVDTVTLTMFQA
+394 LLVLVDTVTLTMFQS

-448 GTSGAFKFGAKPLDK
+448 GTAGAFKFGAKPLDK
-463 WADIAKEY
+463 GADIAKEY
-471 AVNPAMDRAYDIGDN
+471 AVNPAMDRAYDIGDS

-525 NNKPEDIENANNPK
+525 NNKPEDIDNVNNPK

-568 NGVKATKPSN
+568 NGVKATKLSN

-680 LRNENTSADKKNND
+680 LKNENTSADKKNND

>member
-1 MENVKVNIYSKFLY
+1 MENVKINIYSKFLY

-40 CLTKVAY
+40 CLTKIAY

-62 SIQEGWGQF
+62 SIPEGWGMF
-71 IADKYRNNY
+71 ISEKYRNNY

-216 INGKDNNNEGSLE
+216 INGKENNEGSLE

-243 VQQPWVMLEFDGKVP
+243 VQQPWIMLEFDGK
-258 LNDENMT
+258 LQLMNKD
-265 TKNSINE
+265 SINK
-272 EALNYSKDILSEPY
+272 EALDYSKDILSEPY
-286 GSDEREKALESINE
+286 GSDEREKALKSIDE
-300 KFNKELFSK
+300 KFNNELFSK

-317 SVCVLFVI
+317 SVCVLFII

-394 LLVLVDTVTLTMFQA
+394 LLVLVDTVTLTMFQS

-448 GTSGAFKFGAKPLDK
+448 GTAGAFKFGTKTLDK
-463 WADIAKEY
+463 SADITKEY
-471 AVNPAMDRAYDIGDN
+471 AVNPAMDKAYDIGDN
-486 LITKAQYAKEYTKG
+486 LITKAQYVKEYTKG

-514 DFLGSKYDNLK
+514 DLLGSKYDNLK
-525 NNKPEDIENANNPK
+525 NNKPEDIENSNNPK

-591 ENINNENKSNI
+591 ENKPNI
-602 DEEAVTKNDIKD
+602 DEEAVTENDIKD

-645 GSKENKTIPEDEEI
+645 GSKENKTISEDEEI

-680 LRNENTSADKKNND
+680 LKNENTSADKKNNV
-694 SNISNTSVT
+694 SNISNTNVT

-714 VEVINKAKNDVKAN
+714 VEAINKAKNDVKVN
-728 KEKINNNINSKNT
+728 KEKMNNNISSKNT
-741 EINPETKENI
+741 EINPEAKENI

-782 PVDKKEIKEVST
+782 SPDKKQIKEVST
-794 KERVERVKSF
+794 NERVERVKSF
-804 MGVSSKDIKSKEK
+804 MGVSNKDIKSKEK

-831 KNFKEKGS
+831 KNFKKKGS

>member
-1 MENVKVNIYSKFLY
+1 MENVKINIYSKFLY

-243 VQQPWVMLEFDGKVP
+243 VQQPWVMLEFDGKLELVS
-258 LNDENMT
+258 
-265 TKNSINE
+265 KNSDNNNGANK
-272 EALNYSKDILSEPY
+272 EAIDYSKEILSEPY

-394 LLVLVDTVTLTMFQA
+394 LLVLVDTVTLTMFQS

-448 GTSGAFKFGAKPLDK
+448 GTAGAFKFGSKTLDK
-463 WADIAKEY
+463 SADITEDY
-471 AVNPAMDRAYDIGDN
+471 VVNPAMDKAYDIGDN

-500 NLSLYKDRKVAQAI
+500 NLSLYKDRKVAQTI

-525 NNKPEDIENANNPK
+525 NNKPEDIENSNNPK
-539 ENIDGVKDTKNK
+539 ENIDGIKDTKNK

-578 ITSENIPNKNINN
+578 ITSENIPNKNING
-591 ENINNENKSNI
+591 ENKPNI

-614 PIENKD
+614 HIENKD

-645 GSKENKTIPEDEEI
+645 GSKENKTISEDEEI

-680 LRNENTSADKKNND
+680 LKNKNTSTDKKNND
-694 SNISNTSVT
+694 SNISVT

-714 VEVINKAKNDVKAN
+714 VEAINKAKNDVKVN
-728 KEKINNNINSKNT
+728 KEKMNNNISSKNT
-741 EINPETKENI
+741 EINPEAKENI

-782 PVDKKEIKEVST
+782 SPDKKQIKEVST

-804 MGVSSKDIKSKEK
+804 MGVSNKDIKSKEK

-831 KNFKEKGS
+831 KNFNKKGS

>member
-1 MENVKVNIYSKFLY
+1 MENVKINIYSKFLY

-243 VQQPWVMLEFDGKVP
+243 VQQPWVMLEFDGKLELVS
-258 LNDENMT
+258 
-265 TKNSINE
+265 KNSDNNNGANK
-272 EALNYSKDILSEPY
+272 EAIDYSKEILSEPY

-394 LLVLVDTVTLTMFQA
+394 LLVLVDTVTLTMFQS

-448 GTSGAFKFGAKPLDK
+448 GTAGAFKFGSKTLDK
-463 WADIAKEY
+463 SADITEDY
-471 AVNPAMDRAYDIGDN
+471 VVNPAMDKAYDIGDN

-500 NLSLYKDRKVAQAI
+500 NLSLYKDRKVAQTI

-525 NNKPEDIENANNPK
+525 NNKPEDIENSNNPK
-539 ENIDGVKDTKNK
+539 ENIDGIKDTKNK

-578 ITSENIPNKNINN
+578 ITSENIPNKNING
-591 ENINNENKSNI
+591 ENKPNI

-614 PIENKD
+614 HIENKD

-645 GSKENKTIPEDEEI
+645 GSKENKTISEDEEI

-680 LRNENTSADKKNND
+680 LKNKNTSTDKKNND
-694 SNISNTSVT
+694 SNISVT

-714 VEVINKAKNDVKAN
+714 VEAINKVKNDVKVN
-728 KEKINNNINSKNT
+728 KEKMNNNISSKNT
-741 EINPETKENI
+741 EINPEAKENI

-782 PVDKKEIKEVST
+782 SPDKKQIKEVST

-804 MGVSSKDIKSKEK
+804 MGVSNKDIKSKEK

-831 KNFKEKGS
+831 KNFNKKGS

>member
-1 MENVKVNIYSKFLY
+1 
-15 LKNKLTYKNI
+15 
-25 LKAIVII
+25 
-32 ATIVIAYN
+32 
-40 CLTKVAY
+40 
-47 ADGFLSYGNSDDPYK
+47 
-62 SIQEGWGQF
+62 
-71 IADKYRNNY
+71 
-80 ALDIIDTHGWELIDK
+80 
-95 AITGLTNIVFSG
+95 
-107 IVMISWFGVN
+107 
-117 IFRFCFT
+117 
-124 NDIAAGFANQL
+124 
-135 NSVLGSLNNGIF
+135 
-147 NNFFMIVFMIS
+147 MIVFMIS

-216 INGKDNNNEGSLE
+216 INGKENNEGSLE

-243 VQQPWVMLEFDGKVP
+243 VQQPWIMLEFDGK
-258 LNDENMT
+258 LQLMNKD
-265 TKNSINE
+265 SINK
-272 EALNYSKDILSEPY
+272 EALDYSKDILSEPY
-286 GSDEREKALESINE
+286 GSDEREKALKSIDE
-300 KFNKELFSK
+300 KFNNELFSK

-317 SVCVLFVI
+317 SVCVLFII

-348 LLILLLPFIMLI
+348 LLISLLPFIMLI

-394 LLVLVDTVTLTMFQA
+394 LLVLVDTVTLTMFQS

-448 GTSGAFKFGAKPLDK
+448 GTAGAFKFGTKTLDK
-463 WADIAKEY
+463 SADITKEY
-471 AVNPAMDRAYDIGDN
+471 AVNPAMDKAYDIGDN
-486 LITKAQYAKEYTKG
+486 LITKAQYVKEYTKG

-514 DFLGSKYDNLK
+514 DLLGSKYDNLK
-525 NNKPEDIENANNPK
+525 NNKPEDIENSNNPK

-568 NGVKATKPSN
+568 NGVKATKPIDTNSN

-591 ENINNENKSNI
+591 ENKPNI
-602 DEEAVTKNDIKD
+602 DEEAVTENDIKD

-645 GSKENKTIPEDEEI
+645 GSKENKTISEDEEI

-680 LRNENTSADKKNND
+680 LKNENTSADKKNNV
-694 SNISNTSVT
+694 SNISNTNVT

-714 VEVINKAKNDVKAN
+714 VEAINKAKNDVKVN
-728 KEKINNNINSKNT
+728 KEKMNNNISSKNT
-741 EINPETKENI
+741 EINPEAKENI

-782 PVDKKEIKEVST
+782 SPDKKQIKEVST
-794 KERVERVKSF
+794 NERVERVKSF
-804 MGVSSKDIKSKEK
+804 MGVSNKDIKSKEK

-831 KNFKEKGS
+831 KNFKKKGS